1 MTVAYNL
8 IHRFNVGDALR
19 RSAARAPQQRA
30 IYFQGR
36 ELNYAELDALANQM
50 ARRLMERGVSK
61 GDSVAIY
68 ATNSPEYVA
77 AFFGCARI
85 GAVLVPINLMFTA
98 EDVSYVLE
106 KTRAK
111 ALLVEAAFASKVT
124 TKPAVCF
131 LLDEKFRESLS
142 ACSGAAVEQ
151 LVESESPHLIIF
163 TSGTTARPK
172 GVVLTHLNFY
182 AYLLA
187 SAADYSLDRSIR
199 FLLALP
205 MFHIAGLVMTFGC
218 FASGCESVIIPL
230 PKPDQIIQA
239 ITVHKVNCLSLPATV
254 WIGLIRMPLIEAMD
268 LSSLKRLFV
277 FQYLPTPIFERWR
290 RIAPNAE
297 WINCWGQTETTA
309 LGSTTPAAELGR
321 MLASPD
327 PIGVRHLVLELR
339 LVDEE
344 MNDVRPGEPG
354 EIVLRGPC
362 VSPGYFED
370 PAANEALFR
379 GGWHHTGD
387 VAHVDGHGWLYFL
400 DRKKDMI
407 KTGGENVSSQ
417 EVEEAIAQHPGVA
430 EVAVIGL
437 NDPYWIEKVVACVVP
452 LPGVTVKEEELLAHA
467 RTQLASFKVP
477 KEIHVMA
484 EFPKNPTGKVLKRV
498 LRQQLNGD
506 SAPERATPARSAIP
520 DSAKA
525 AESGNPGSGDPGSG
539 AGR

>member
-1 MTVAYNL
+1 MSALQHNL

-30 IYFQGR
+30 IHFQGR
-36 ELNYAELDALANQM
+36 ELNYSALDALANQM
-50 ARRLMERGVSK
+50 ARKLMGSGVGKS
-61 GDSVAIY
+61 DSVAIY

-77 AFFGCARI
+77 AFFACARI
-85 GAVLVPINLMFTA
+85 GAVLVPINLMFTPDDA
-98 EDVSYVLE
+98 GYVLE
-106 KTRAK
+106 KTRVK
-111 ALLVEAAFASKVT
+111 VLLVEPMFASKVGR
-124 TKPAVCF
+124 KPAACF
-131 LLDEKFRESLS
+131 LLDDQFRDSLAS
-142 ACSGAAVEQ
+142 CDPGPVEQ
-151 LVESESPHLIIF
+151 LVESEAPHLIIF

-172 GVVLTHLNFY
+172 GVVITHLNFY

-187 SAADYSLDRSIR
+187 SAADYGVDRSMK

-205 MFHIAGLVMTFGC
+205 MFHVAGLVMTFGC

-230 PKPDQIIQA
+230 PKPEQIIQA
-239 ITVHKVNCLSLPATV
+239 ITVQKINCLSLPATV

-268 LSSLKRLFV
+268 LSSLRRLFV

-290 RIAPNAE
+290 RLAPNAE

-309 LGSTTPAAELGR
+309 LGSTTPPAELGR

-344 MNDVRPGEPG
+344 MKDVKPGHPG

-362 VSPGYFED
+362 VTPGYFED

-387 VAHVDGHGWLYFL
+387 VAHVDEHGWLYFL

-407 KTGGENVSSQ
+407 KSGGENVSSQ

-437 NDPYWIEKVVACVVP
+437 HDPYWIEKVVACVVP
-452 LPGVTVKEEELLAHA
+452 MPGASVSQEDVLAHA
-467 RTQLASFKVP
+467 RSRLASFKVP
-477 KEIHVMA
+477 KEVHVMA

-498 LRQQLNGD
+498 LRQQLNGESD
-506 SAPERATPARSAIP
+506 GART
-520 DSAKA
+520 
-525 AESGNPGSGDPGSG
+525 
-539 AGR
+539 